1 MREQPT
7 LESDRL
13 LFRPFTLAD
22 APRIQDLAGKR
33 EIADTTI
40 SIPHPYSLPQAR
52 EWIASHPQEFTAGK
66 AVHFAIEGKKIQQI
80 IGAIA
85 LRDIDAEHQQ
95 GELGYWIGVEFWGRG
110 YASEAARTAIAYGFE
125 VLHLHRIYAH
135 HMARNPASGR
145 ILQKLGMRQ
154 EGLLRDRVR
163 KWDIFEDVCLYAILE
178 EEWSKIGTQQTASR
192 LSEKQQTTNN
202 K

>member
-1 MREQPT
+1 MEEQPI

-13 LFRPFTLAD
+13 RLRPFTLTD
-22 APRIQDLAGKR
+22 APLIQHLAGTR

-40 SIPHPYSLPQAR
+40 SIPHPYSLSRAQ
-52 EWIASHPQEFTAGK
+52 EWITSHPREFSAGN
-66 AVHFAIEGKKIQQI
+66 AVHFAIECKEIQQL

-85 LRDIDAEHQQ
+85 LRDIELEHLQ

-110 YASEAARTAIAYGFE
+110 YANEAAKTAIAYGFE
-125 VLHLHRIYAH
+125 GLHLHRIYAY

-145 ILQKLGMRQ
+145 ILLKQGMRR

-163 KWDIFEDVCLYAILE
+163 KWGSFEDVCLYAILE
-178 EEWSKIGTQQTASR
+178 EEWRDRQGR
-192 LSEKQQTTNN
+192 
-202 K
+202 